1 MTVTMTMSD
10 MTGSATDGPAPR
22 AAGRGPRA
30 GGPKRRT
37 FTDAYRQ
44 RVLDEF
50 DALTDPQER
59 GALLRREGLYYS
71 HIEYWRK
78 GAKKTAPAATAE
90 RATGRPVRDPAAV
103 ESEQLQKENEKLR
116 AELARTKAAL
126 EVVGKA
132 HALLAMLSES
142 ADFDATQSK

>member
-1 MTVTMTMSD
+1 MTMSD
-10 MTGSATDGPAPR
+10 MTGSATDGPAPP

-37 FTDAYRQ
+37 FTDAYKQ

-50 DALTDPQER
+50 HALTDPQER

-78 GAKKTAPAATAE
+78 GAKKTAPAE

-142 ADFDATQSK
+142 ADFDATPSK